1 MKKKKAVRWGDSFDS
16 IIIEDIR
23 KFTKILPSYFET
35 KNYTSFVRQLSYY
48 NFQKVKSEEG
58 INEFK
63 LEGFKLGNLKYIR
76 SIRKKDKE
84 DKTKLK
90 EAKDNLDELSN
101 KCKELELLF
110 KDSKS
115 DLKEALKQN
124 EDLKQINKDLV
135 IRVSE
140 RQGQHQKRLKK
151 IMFCLYMAVFHLD
164 EETSKQIIKLIS
176 ESKVNEIKETDHQ
189 NCFIMCMRMNPIVKQ
204 LTNHFIYAEEQN
216 EQLLSKLVEL
226 FSNLLNQRFKKKKVI
241 NWEIIGTD
249 LLNKQQF
256 PSLINQ
262 HQNQFKKD
270 MFELIIPK
278 VIRKHDKGKET
289 VKDEANNGDFSS
301 TRSMPKNN
309 VKYGVKQRKRNT
321 SFMQRQPKDIS
332 TKSEKLNSKAP
343 FISDNEEQGR
353 ERT

>member
-1 MKKKKAVRWGDSFDS
+1 MRWGDSFDS
-16 IIIEDIR
+16 IIIEDVR
-23 KFTKILPSYFET
+23 KFTKILPLYFET

-63 LEGFKLGNLKYIR
+63 LEGFKLGNLKYIKN
-76 SIRKKDKE
+76 IRKKNNE

-90 EAKDNLDELSN
+90 EAKNNLEELN
-101 KCKELELLF
+101 DKCKELELLF

-151 IMFCLYMAVFHLD
+151 IMFCLYMAIFHLD
-164 EETSKQIIKLIS
+164 EETSKQIITLIS
-176 ESKVNEIKETDHQ
+176 DSKVNEIKESDYQ
-189 NCFIMCMRMNPIVKQ
+189 NCFIMCIRMSPIVKQ
-204 LTNHFIYAEEQN
+204 LANHFIYVEEQN

-226 FSNLLNQRFKKKKVI
+226 FSNLLNKRFKKKKVI

-262 HQNQFKKD
+262 HQNQSKKD

-278 VIRKHDKGKET
+278 VIRKYGKGKET

-301 TRSMPKNN
+301 TRSKPKN
-309 VKYGVKQRKRNT
+309 KMIYDVKQRKRNN
-321 SFMQRQPKDIS
+321 SFMQKQPKDIS
-332 TKSEKLNSKAP
+332 MKSERLNSKEQ
-343 FISDNEEQGR
+343 FVSDNEKPDR
-353 ERT
+353 ERI